1 MKPWTRDDTREWI
14 AQLEN
19 RLEDI
24 EYYLTRTVD
33 WCEQNGI
40 WRDDKVFALCA
51 MTVIWVSHM
60 RNEPISRRELFELL
74 AVKEAD
80 VIPDVEYTIDPKML
94 DKEIEEILD
103 MVLQTFDD
111 NED

>member
-1 MKPWTRDDTREWI
+1 MKPWTRDNTKEWI

-24 EYYLTRTVD
+24 EYYITRTVE
-33 WCEQNGI
+33 WCEQNGV

-74 AVKEAD
+74 AVKDAD
-80 VIPDVEYTIDPKML
+80 VIPDAEYTLDPTML
-94 DKEIEEILD
+94 DKEFEEVLE
-103 MVLQTFDD
+103 MVIQTFDD